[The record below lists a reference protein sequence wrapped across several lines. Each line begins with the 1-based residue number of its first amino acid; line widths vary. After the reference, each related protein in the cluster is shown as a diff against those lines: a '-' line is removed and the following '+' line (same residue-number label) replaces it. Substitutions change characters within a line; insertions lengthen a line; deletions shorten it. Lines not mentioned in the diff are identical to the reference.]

1 MATLIAACGL
11 DCAQC
16 DAYQATQS
24 NNLLALEAVV
34 ERWSQEYHATGL
46 TVENVQ
52 CDGCMTAGRK
62 VGHCSECKIRLC
74 AIERGLENCSV
85 CPDYACE
92 ELNAFFQMVPQAQLK
107 LDSLHKAWLR

>member
-1 MATLIAACGL
+1 MKNSLIAACGL

-16 DAYQATQS
+16 EAYQATQA
-24 NNLLALEAVV
+24 NDLLALEAVAV
-34 ERWSQEYHATGL
+34 KWSKEYNASGL
-46 TVENVQ
+46 TADNVQ

-74 AIERGLENCSV
+74 AIERGLANCSA

-92 ELNAFFQMVPQAQLK
+92 QLTGFLQMVPQA
-107 LDSLHKAWLR
+107 KANLEALRQ